1 MSSRVVESGCSASAG
16 FWVYHGL
23 VRGLA
28 CPTRTPLLQCA
39 CSPSALSLYVAK
51 QVRHVRL
58 RTPSL
63 GTTDTGVTHQLHAR
77 HCGDVEFRTC
87 RDERAAVLFVCVAGV

>member
-16 FWVYHGL
+16 FWAYHGI

-39 CSPSALSLYVAK
+39 CLPSALSLDVAN
-51 QVRHVRL
+51 QVRHVRM

-63 GTTDTGVTHQLHAR
+63 GTTDTGVAHQLHAR
-77 HCGDVEFRTC
+77 HCGEVD
-87 RDERAAVLFVCVAGV
+87 FVRVATNAQRCGLYA